1 MYYNDENQILFIERV
16 SYFFL
21 KKYEKKVN
29 ILLYARMLK
38 IVSAECAS

>member
-21 KKYEKKVN
+21 KKYEKKSKYIALCSN
-29 ILLYARMLK
+29 FKNFL
-38 IVSAECAS
+38 S